1 MGGWDVLV
9 GGGGWGGVGGSP
21 CGIGLLFPHPQ
32 PQGSWSWIFQT
43 PTPLG
48 NTAPPPPP
56 PPPTTPPPPH
66 LSPAFYFSLHDNMG
80 GLGPA
85 QYNNCLEWERERERK
100 EGRKEKDRVTEQDNE
115 DWQFELSERLSLL
128 QLIKTEREGGERD
141 GSRREERNQKRY
153 GEGRER
159 KKKELEEIERK
170 GNTMSAGIHSL
181 QLQRKPVIFMID
193 TAS

>member
-1 MGGWDVLV
+1 MR
-9 GGGGWGGVGGSP
+9 
-21 CGIGLLFPHPQ
+21 IGNL
-32 PQGSWSWIFQT
+32 
-43 PTPLG
+43 
-48 NTAPPPPP
+48 
-56 PPPTTPPPPH
+56 
-66 LSPAFYFSLHDNMG
+66 
-80 GLGPA
+80 
-85 QYNNCLEWERERERK
+85 NCLR
-100 EGRKEKDRVTEQDNE
+100 DCHYCSSST
-115 DWQFELSERLSLL
+115 
-128 QLIKTEREGGERD
+128 TEREGGERD